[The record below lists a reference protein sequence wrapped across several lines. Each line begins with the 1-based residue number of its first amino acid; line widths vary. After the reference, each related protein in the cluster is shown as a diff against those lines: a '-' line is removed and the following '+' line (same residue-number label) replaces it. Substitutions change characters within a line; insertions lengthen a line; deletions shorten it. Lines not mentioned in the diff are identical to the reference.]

1 MGIEI
6 RGYHMEVSIIGD
18 EFYGKKIRDLQIE
31 QEVEAMGERLREFL
45 RTADVKRI
53 EISASVLD
61 DGKIYNTLI
70 VHSKERG
77 VIIRTSHG
85 PGWVAGS
92 LEEARRTRA
101 INI

>member
-1 MGIEI
+1 
-6 RGYHMEVSIIGD
+6 MEVRIIGN
-18 EFYGKKIRDLQIE
+18 EFYREKIRDLEVE
-31 QEVEAMGERLREFL
+31 QETEAMEERLREFL

-61 DGKIYNTLI
+61 DGSIYNTLI
-70 VHSKERG
+70 VHSKEG
-77 VIIRTSHG
+77 GIIIRTDNG

-101 INI
+101 INS